1 MWHSWA
7 GNPNSVYCDP
17 AGEFRSDQW
26 LDQLQSWGTL
36 PRMSTE
42 AWQKG
47 RVERHGQI
55 IKRMI
60 ERFDNEKTI
69 ANTQEFD
76 TILQACF
83 QAKNAL
89 MRHEGFSP
97 EQIVLG
103 KSAKLPASLSS
114 DEDAASHL
122 FALGEG
128 LASERFRQQLEIRSK
143 ARQAF
148 ND

>member
-1 MWHSWA
+1 MVSIGLVVKVFRSMFSIALMKLRCSILVGDLRPDTQNMPSQFGLRCGTHGLVIPTQST
-7 GNPNSVYCDP
+7 VI
-17 AGEFRSDQW
+17 RSDQW

-97 EQIVLG
+97 E
-103 KSAKLPASLSS
+103 
-114 DEDAASHL
+114 
-122 FALGEG
+122 
-128 LASERFRQQLEIRSK
+128 
-143 ARQAF
+143 
-148 ND
+148 